1 MSLSQWGFFLNH
13 CTIFLVISILLFSF
27 SLSYTGP
34 KIPLYAFVSKMFVF
48 YLSWFVPRF
57 LTHMLKLCLLLCY
70 LVLILGFRYETCLKT
85 YQPEDEAAT
94 STSCLLQKK
103 RKLKC
108 IKPLLFPYFCSSQGS
123 KASVEFFSDNPNRH
137 FLKLCGIS
145 RGKQA
150 SEWQSRNPLSY
161 SNPHNDKLQ
170 EDLRKCW
177 IMEQVKLGTLAN

>member
-1 MSLSQWGFFLNH
+1 
-13 CTIFLVISILLFSF
+13 VISILQFSF

-34 KIPLYAFVSKMFVF
+34 KILLYTFLSKLFVF
-48 YLSWFVPRF
+48 YISWLVSRF
-57 LTHMLKLCLLLCY
+57 LTHVLK
-70 LVLILGFRYETCLKT
+70 VLSIIVFFSCNFIFLDTKHFCLKT

-94 STSCLLQKK
+94 SASCLLRKK
-103 RKLKC
+103 RKLKY
-108 IKPLLFPYFCSSQGS
+108 IKPLPFPYFCSSQGS

-161 SNPHNDKLQ
+161 SNLHNDKLQ